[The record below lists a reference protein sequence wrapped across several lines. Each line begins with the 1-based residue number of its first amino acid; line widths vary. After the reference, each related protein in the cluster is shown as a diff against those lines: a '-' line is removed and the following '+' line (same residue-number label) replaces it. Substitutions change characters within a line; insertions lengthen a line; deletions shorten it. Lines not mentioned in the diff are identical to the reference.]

1 MKMTEDPS
9 VLGATQAT
17 VFVGALIETNGRY
30 QLVQEAKAGCRGSW
44 NIPGGHLQATEGIP
58 KGATREVYEE
68 TGHQICLTGLC
79 PIVNCVTDHG
89 TLILF
94 PYTAKII
101 VFNASRPNPTEILQT
116 GWFTRAEIEAMQ
128 DDLRYPELIMDL
140 LDHYE
145 QGHIYPLDVIQ
156 VYKV

>member
-9 VLGATQAT
+9 VLGVTQAT
-17 VFVGALIETNGRY
+17 VFVGALIEVNGRY

-44 NIPGGHLQATEGIP
+44 NMPGGHLQATESIP
-58 KGATREVYEE
+58 EGAIREVHEE
-68 TGHQICLTGLC
+68 TGHQIQLTGLC
-79 PIVNCVTDHG
+79 PIINCVTDHG

-101 VFNASRPNPTEILQT
+101 TTDAQPNPAEILQT
-116 GWFTRAEIEAMQ
+116 GQFTRAEIEAMQ
-128 DDLRYPELIMDL
+128 DDLRYPELILDL

-145 QGHIYPLDVIQ
+145 QGHIYPLKTIQ
-156 VYKV
+156 LYQV